1 MGAVDLSPDLVT
13 KLGAGV
19 VAVVS
24 ATLTA
29 WVAVPFA
36 WRSFRQHHMA
46 AHRGTGLGYTG
57 IFLQGALG
65 DRNSRRVRA
74 STPRQP

>member
-19 VAVVS
+19 VAVAS

-29 WVAVPFA
+29 WVAAPFA

-57 IFLQGALG
+57 IFLQGAVEH
-65 DRNSRRVRA
+65 RNSNRVHA
-74 STPRQP
+74 STHRQP